1 MELFRELVTSDVG
14 LASLFVILLVI
25 AIAIY
30 LWRWVTRQ
38 MRDSERLGS

>member
-14 LASLFVILLVI
+14 LASLFVILFVI

-38 MRDSERLGS
+38 MRDSERSDS